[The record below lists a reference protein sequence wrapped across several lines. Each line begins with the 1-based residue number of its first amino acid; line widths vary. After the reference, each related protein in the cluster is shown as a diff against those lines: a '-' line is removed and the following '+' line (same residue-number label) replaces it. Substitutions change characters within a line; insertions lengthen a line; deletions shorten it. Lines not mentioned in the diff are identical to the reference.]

1 MQTRENW
8 IEISVGRQLHLTSK
22 AARAFLTGRLAE
34 VGATFGVWS
43 ILANLHTY
51 GPMIQRELAARLSIE
66 GPTLTRYL
74 TQMDADGLVSRARNA
89 EDRRAATVAI
99 TEAGQA
105 RYRKLE
111 AVAVQG
117 HAQLL
122 DGFTDAEAAQL
133 RDMLT
138 RIERNVSS

>member
-1 MQTRENW
+1 MQTSENW

-22 AARAFLTGRLAE
+22 AARAFLTSRLAE
-34 VGATFGVWS
+34 AGATFGVWS

-74 TQMDADGLVSRARNA
+74 TQMEADGLVSRERNA
-89 EDRRAATVAI
+89 DDRRAATVAL

-111 AVAVQG
+111 AVAVRG
-117 HAQLL
+117 HAQLMT
-122 DGFTDAEAAQL
+122 GFTEAEVAQF

-138 RIERNVSS
+138 RIARNISS